1 MFSIYYFS
9 YLFNKVVSNTNIL
22 YIFIEQFNRI
32 LFSYLNENF
41 GKMLIIYLQVRQN
54 IFTFSEVGRQ
64 SKMFGNHWSTIEKS
78 LVKAILFLSA
88 HSFLIKIIKS
98 FLLVIIKS
106 FGKASC
112 LLVNV
117 TRENIYEMI
126 LMYANKKNYVHQ
138 KSW

>member
-1 MFSIYYFS
+1 
-9 YLFNKVVSNTNIL
+9 
-22 YIFIEQFNRI
+22 
-32 LFSYLNENF
+32 
-41 GKMLIIYLQVRQN
+41 MLIIYLQVRQN